1 MKIITAIFGDRYA
14 EKYGK
19 ALLQYFESGDFP
31 QELLQYP
38 KLNLLY
44 REFVYDKACRRGE
57 AEGQE
62 LVDYLDAMLEER
74 RGKLDGEGRGSG
86 R

>member
-1 MKIITAIFGDRYA
+1 MNIFTAIFGNRDA

-19 ALLQYFESGDFP
+19 ALLEYFESEDFP

-44 REFVYDKACRRGE
+44 REFMYRKACRRGE
-57 AEGQE
+57 AEGPE

-74 RGKLDGEGRGSG
+74 RRELDGEGRGTN